1 MVPLPF
7 NIIGL
12 KPAGFS
18 ARASDKHKLRRS
30 AVRCVFRDKPRTAK
44 MRHPLTCPLAGR
56 QKPRQF
62 TVSPTI
68 FVPGRAASS
77 AIRILMGLKFRWPHL
92 EPNLF
97 LVQATAA
104 RYDLSH
110 NKV

>member
-1 MVPLPF
+1 MVPLAS
-7 NIIGL
+7 IIWAA
-12 KPAGFS
+12 PRES
-18 ARASDKHKLRRS
+18 V
-30 AVRCVFRDKPRTAK
+30 VRYVFRDKLMTAR
-44 MRHPLTCPLAGR
+44 MRHPLTFPLAGR
-56 QKPRQF
+56 QQPRRF

-77 AIRILMGLKFRWPHL
+77 AIKILMGLKFRWPHL

-110 NKV
+110 NKM